1 MKANDPMSLHEP
13 YQNGKIILDALEGV
27 VRNLSMINASLEI
40 LLSTD
45 PPEFVKPD
53 LIRAYEAER
62 HASQIARNLTIF
74 CHKTF

>member
-1 MKANDPMSLHEP
+1 MKAEKPILPNEP
-13 YQNGKIILDALEGV
+13 DQNGKIILDALEGV

-40 LLSTD
+40 LLNTD

-53 LIRAYEAER
+53 LIKAYQAER

>member
-1 MKANDPMSLHEP
+1 MKAKEPMSPHEP
-13 YQNGKIILDALEGV
+13 DQNGKIILDALEGV

-40 LLSTD
+40 LLNTE

-53 LIRAYEAER
+53 LIKAYEAER

-74 CHKTF
+74 CHKNF

>member
-1 MKANDPMSLHEP
+1 MKANELISQHEP
-13 YQNGKIILDALEGV
+13 DQNGKIILDALEGV

-40 LLSTD
+40 LLNTE
-45 PPEFVKPD
+45 PPEFIKPD
-53 LIRAYEAER
+53 LIKAYQAER